1 MDQRKKNGMKMIDD
15 GVVAVVDLQQ
25 AMEEMKEKCLT
36 LIFVV
41 VEDPAVVV
49 GMPGDAMLVVVAV
62 VLIVVVA
69 VVQLV
74 LQ

>member
-1 MDQRKKNGMKMIDD
+1 MDQRKKNGMKTIDD

-25 AMEEMKEKCLT
+25 AMEEMKEKCLM

-41 VEDPAVVV
+41 VEDPVGVV

-62 VLIVVVA
+62 VLIAVVA
-69 VVQLV
+69 VQLV